1 VDFDEEGLHSI
12 QEADHDHGHD
22 HGHGLYHVQE
32 GVEEE
37 LPISGQDLGANAD
50 KQGGQ
55 EAEHSWH

>member
-1 VDFDEEGLHSI
+1 MDFDEEGLHSI
-12 QEADHDHGHD
+12 QEADHNN
-22 HGHGLYHVQE
+22 GLYHVQE

-50 KQGGQ
+50 KQVGQ

>member
-1 VDFDEEGLHSI
+1 MDFDEEGLHSV
-12 QEADHDHGHD
+12 QEADHDHGHS
-22 HGHGLYHVQE
+22 LYHIQE